1 MKKIGKVKKLPFVLY
16 ILCVLLPWQAYAN
29 AFTIAVSIAP
39 EIEFVREVVG
49 ERAKIVCVIPEG
61 GSPASYAPSPKE
73 LVGIKEAKLYFTIGV
88 FAEKL
93 NILGM
98 LPESLRVVPLHEE
111 AAKKYPELSI
121 GTSRDPHI
129 WLSPRRVVA
138 MVRKIAEEISEADP
152 EHSAEYSLNAQNYIE
167 KLQKTDTEIKDIFM
181 AVPRKVFIAFHPAF
195 GYFAEDYGLEMYA
208 LEKHG
213 KEAGV
218 KYLQEL
224 IDIAKKNNIK
234 AIFYQ
239 KQTASRQVQ
248 AFARE
253 IGGKA
258 VMLNPLAKDYADNLL
273 LLAKTMQENM

>member
-1 MKKIGKVKKLPFVLY
+1 MKKMKKLSFVLY
-16 ILCVLLPWQAYAN
+16 VICVLLPWQAYAN
-29 AFTIAVSIAP
+29 DFTIAVSIAP
-39 EIEFVREVVG
+39 EIEFVQEVVG

-73 LVGIKEAKLYFTIGV
+73 LVGIREAKLYFTIGV

-121 GTSRDPHI
+121 GASRDPHI
-129 WLSPRRVVA
+129 WLSPRRVMA
-138 MVRKIAEEISEADP
+138 MVQKIAEEVSGVDP
-152 EHSAEYSLNAQNYIE
+152 EHGAEYYLNAQKYIE
-167 KLQKTDTEIKDIFM
+167 KLQKTDTEIKGMFT
-181 AVPRKVFIAFHPAF
+181 AGSRKIFIAFHPAF
-195 GYFAEDYGLEMYA
+195 GYFADDYGLDMYA

-224 IDIAKKNNIK
+224 IDIAKKNNVK

-258 VMLNPLAKDYADNLL
+258 VMLNPLAKNYADNLL
-273 LLAKTMQENM
+273 QLAKTMQENM